1 MRLLVVSDS
10 HKKASVLD
18 RIIRKEQTA
27 KEIFFLGDVTEDIED
42 LVYEYSDRNF
52 HIVAGNCDYFSCYK
66 SFDFDVINNIKIL
79 YCHGHTFY
87 VKSGDK
93 GVLKKFAA
101 ENGCKIALYGHTHV
115 ADIEYDNGL
124 YVVNPGSCSCSR
136 EGPESYAVIDILDS
150 GILPQIIKL

>member
-1 MRLLVVSDS
+1 M
-10 HKKASVLD
+10 
-18 RIIRKEQTA
+18 
-27 KEIFFLGDVTEDIED
+27 
-42 LVYEYSDRNF
+42 
-52 HIVAGNCDYFSCYK
+52 
-66 SFDFDVINNIKIL
+66 
-79 YCHGHTFY
+79 
-87 VKSGDK
+87 KSGDK

-115 ADIEYDNGL
+115 ADREYDNGL